1 MTTATTPTADK
12 RFRKFRQVE
21 QEVWGFYGLAPE
33 ERLVKV
39 DAGEIIRIH
48 DIGNG
53 DPILFVHGT
62 GGSGVYWAPLIA
74 GLADEFRCILMD
86 RPGWTLSTPIDYS
99 RGDFGKIAANIQLRL
114 LDAIGVDR
122 THVVGGSIGDLY
134 VLRLAL
140 NHPQRVNRI
149 ALLGSGPLFDRIE
162 PPTFIRL
169 LRSPLG
175 QIIVRIPQRP
185 GMIRKQ
191 MEGLGHKSSLEQEII
206 PDLLIDLYAATSR
219 YTRAMHNERELVRST
234 LTPEGFADGFML
246 TEEEIQAVD
255 SPTLM
260 IYGSNDPIGS
270 TEIWEEFV
278 NLMPDATLE
287 IIDDAGHLNWYDSPA
302 EVSGQLIDH
311 FTRPD

>member
-1 MTTATTPTADK
+1 MTTTTTTADE

-39 DAGEIIRIH
+39 ETGETIRFH

-74 GLADEFRCILMD
+74 GLSEEFRCILMD

-99 RGDFGKIAANIQLRL
+99 DGNFGKIAANIQLRL
-114 LDAIGVDR
+114 LNAIGVDR
-122 THVVGGSIGDLY
+122 AHVVGGSIGDLY

-140 NHPQRVNRI
+140 EHPKRVNRI
-149 ALLGSGPLFDRIE
+149 ALLGGGPLFDRIE
-162 PPTFIRL
+162 PPTFIKL

-191 MEGLGHKSSLEQEII
+191 MEGLGHGSSLEQGKI
-206 PDLLIDLYAATSR
+206 PELLIDLYAATSR

-234 LTPEGFADGFML
+234 LTGQGFADGFML
-246 TEEEIQAVD
+246 TDEEIQAID

-260 IYGSNDPIGS
+260 IYGTNDPIGS
-270 TEIWEEFV
+270 TQIWQQFV
-278 NLMPDATLE
+278 NLMPHATLE
-287 IIDDAGHLNWYDSPA
+287 IIDNAGHLNWYDSPA
-302 EVSGQLIDH
+302 EVSQQLIDH
-311 FTRPD
+311 FTRRD